1 MCKNT
6 SFLKNGGKS
15 LRLSFLVAL
24 ILAESVNLFAIT
36 FGPPSKVESAFKEQF
51 PAIEAVKWETSDNN
65 FIAKFKEKNSIVKVF
80 FDSLGNLLESEKE
93 IPIDE
98 LPEKVV
104 LYLKTQDD
112 GVKIF
117 KAYKIEKNE
126 RHQVLYDVVAKVH
139 FKKSTFT
146 ISKDGYLT
154 SR

>member
-24 ILAESVNLFAIT
+24 ILAESVTSFAIT

-51 PAIEAVKWETSDNN
+51 PSIESVRWETSDNS
-65 FIAKFKEKNSIVKVF
+65 FIAKFREKNSIVKVF
-80 FDSLGNLLESEKE
+80 FDSLGNFLESEKE
-93 IPIDE
+93 IPIED

-104 LYLKTQDD
+104 LYLKTQDE
-112 GVKIF
+112 GAKII
-117 KAYKIEKNE
+117 KAYKIEKNS
-126 RHQVLYDVVAKVH
+126 RHQILYDVVARVQ